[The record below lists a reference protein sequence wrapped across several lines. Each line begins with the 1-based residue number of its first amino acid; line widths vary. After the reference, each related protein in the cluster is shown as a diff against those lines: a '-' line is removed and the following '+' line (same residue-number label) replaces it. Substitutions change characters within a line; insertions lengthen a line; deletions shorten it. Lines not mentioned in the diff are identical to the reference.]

1 MTVHTHDRALDAPVL
16 RGWSLSALAARLRLW
31 HRVARERRA
40 LARLSPAQLRDIG
53 LDEDAAAL
61 EAQRAFWDAPRNWRL

>member
-1 MTVHTHDRALDAPVL
+1 MLFRSHDRAFDAPVL
-16 RGWSLSALAARLRLW
+16 QGWSLSALVARLRLW
-31 HRVARERRA
+31 RRIARERRA

-61 EAQRAFWDAPRNWRL
+61 EAGRAFWDAPRNWRL